1 MYKYLL
7 FDLDGTITKS
17 EEGIFNCIKYA
28 LDWAGIPY
36 PEYRVFRS
44 FIGPSLY
51 DSFVREFGMDD
62 AKAKE
67 MVAKYRERYNVVG
80 LFEAEVYDGVADTL
94 RALKEKGCILS
105 VATSK
110 PTEPT
115 LRILEKFGVGKYF
128 DVVVGSNPDGTG
140 SDKKHIISQVLE
152 SLKKDHGL
160 TEDMIKSNQV
170 VMIGDRRYDIEGGK
184 ACGLQTIGVLYGYGS
199 MFDLFGSL
207 AHIHAGPLPFSGSS
221 PPFPPEIPAQ
231 PIPRAAPAAIVAQRP
246 CRRGK
251 FCVSS

>member
-36 PEYRVFRS
+36 PEYSVFRS

-62 AKAKE
+62 ARAKE
-67 MVAKYRERYNVVG
+67 MVAKYRERYNVEG

-94 RALKEKGCILS
+94 GALKDKGCILS

-115 LRILEKFGVGKYF
+115 LRILEKFDVNKYF

-140 SDKKHIISQVLE
+140 SDKKYIISQVIGE
-152 SLKKDHGL
+152 LKKNHGL
-160 TEDMIKSNQV
+160 TEDMIESGQV

-184 ACGLQTIGVLYGYGS
+184 SCGLQTIGVLYGYGS
-199 MFDLFGSL
+199 REEFEAAGADHIIEKPQELL
-207 AHIHAGPLPFSGSS
+207 AI
-221 PPFPPEIPAQ
+221 FP
-231 PIPRAAPAAIVAQRP
+231 
-246 CRRGK
+246 
-251 FCVSS
+251 

>member
-17 EEGIFNCIKYA
+17 EKGIFNCIKYA

-36 PEYRVFRS
+36 PEYSVFRS

-80 LFEAEVYDGVADTL
+80 LFEAEVYEGVADTL
-94 RALKEKGCILS
+94 CALKEKGCILS

-152 SLKKDHGL
+152 SLKKDHDL
-160 TEDMIKSNQV
+160 TEEMIQDGQV

-199 MFDLFGSL
+199 REEFE
-207 AHIHAGPLPFSGSS
+207 AAGADNIVET
-221 PPFPPEIPAQ
+221 PEE
-231 PIPRAAPAAIVAQRP
+231 IVNL
-246 CRRGK
+246 
-251 FCVSS
+251 

>member
-1 MYKYLL
+1 MYRYLL

-36 PEYRVFRS
+36 PEQSVFRS

-80 LFEAEVYDGVADTL
+80 LFEAEVYDKVADIL
-94 RALKEKGCILS
+94 RSLKERGCVLS

-115 LRILEKFGVGKYF
+115 LRILEKFDVRKYF

-140 SDKKHIISQVLE
+140 SDKKNIISQVLA
-152 SLKKDHGL
+152 SLEKDHSL
-160 TEDMIKSNQV
+160 TEEMIKTGRV
-170 VMIGDRRYDIEGGK
+170 AMIGDRRYDIEGGK

-199 MFDLFGSL
+199 REEFEAAGAD
-207 AHIHAGPLPFSGSS
+207 HIVETPD
-221 PPFPPEIPAQ
+221 EILEL
-231 PIPRAAPAAIVAQRP
+231 
-246 CRRGK
+246 
-251 FCVSS
+251 

>member
-17 EEGIFNCIKYA
+17 EKGIFNCIKYA

-36 PEYRVFRS
+36 PEYSVFRS

-80 LFEAEVYDGVADTL
+80 LFEAEVYEGVADTL
-94 RALKEKGCILS
+94 CALKEKGCILS

-152 SLKKDHGL
+152 SLKKDHDL

-199 MFDLFGSL
+199 REEFE
-207 AHIHAGPLPFSGSS
+207 AAGADNIVET
-221 PPFPPEIPAQ
+221 PEEIL
-231 PIPRAAPAAIVAQRP
+231 
-246 CRRGK
+246 K
-251 FCVSS
+251 L

>member
-17 EEGIFNCIKYA
+17 EQGIFNCIKYA
-28 LDWAGIPY
+28 LDWAKISY
-36 PEYRVFRS
+36 PAPEVFRT

-51 DSFVREFGMDD
+51 DSFANTLHMDD
-62 AKAKE
+62 AMARS

-80 LFEAEVYDGVADTL
+80 LYEAEVYDGVADIL
-94 RALKEKGCILS
+94 NALKEKGCVLS

-115 LRILEKFGVGKYF
+115 LRILDKFGVGKYF

-140 SDKKHIISQVLE
+140 SDKQHIISQVLDK
-152 SLKKDHGL
+152 LKKEQGL
-160 TEDMIKSNQV
+160 TDEMVKAGQV
-170 VMIGDRRYDIEGGK
+170 AMIGDRRYDIEGGK

-199 MFDLFGSL
+199 REEFEMAGAD
-207 AHIHAGPLPFSGSS
+207 HIVSEPQ
-221 PPFPPEIPAQ
+221 EILNL
-231 PIPRAAPAAIVAQRP
+231 
-246 CRRGK
+246 
-251 FCVSS
+251 

>member
-36 PEYRVFRS
+36 PEYSVFRS

-62 AKAKE
+62 ARAKE
-67 MVAKYRERYNVVG
+67 MVAKYRERYNVEG

-94 RALKEKGCILS
+94 SALKDKGCILS

-115 LRILEKFGVGKYF
+115 LRILEKFDVKKYF

-140 SDKKHIISQVLE
+140 SDKKYIISQVIGE
-152 SLKKDHGL
+152 LKKNHGL
-160 TEDMIKSNQV
+160 TEDMIESGQV

-184 ACGLQTIGVLYGYGS
+184 SCGLQTVGVLYGYGS
-199 MFDLFGSL
+199 REEFEAAGADHIIEKPQELL
-207 AHIHAGPLPFSGSS
+207 AI
-221 PPFPPEIPAQ
+221 FP
-231 PIPRAAPAAIVAQRP
+231 
-246 CRRGK
+246 
-251 FCVSS
+251 

>member
-1 MYKYLL
+1 MYRYLL

-36 PEYRVFRS
+36 PEQSVFRS

-80 LFEAEVYDGVADTL
+80 LFEAEVYDKVADTL
-94 RALKEKGCILS
+94 RSLKERGCVLS

-115 LRILEKFGVGKYF
+115 LRILEKFDVRKYF

-140 SDKKHIISQVLE
+140 SDKKNIISQVLA
-152 SLKKDHGL
+152 SLEKDHSL
-160 TEDMIKSNQV
+160 TEEMIKTGRV
-170 VMIGDRRYDIEGGK
+170 AMIGDRRYDIEGGK

-199 MFDLFGSL
+199 REEFE
-207 AHIHAGPLPFSGSS
+207 AAGVDHLVETPD
-221 PPFPPEIPAQ
+221 EILEL
-231 PIPRAAPAAIVAQRP
+231 
-246 CRRGK
+246 
-251 FCVSS
+251 

>member
-36 PEYRVFRS
+36 PEYSVFRS

-62 AKAKE
+62 ARAKE
-67 MVAKYRERYNVVG
+67 MVAKYRERYNVEG

-94 RALKEKGCILS
+94 GALKDKGCILS

-115 LRILEKFGVGKYF
+115 LRILEKFDVKKYF

-140 SDKKHIISQVLE
+140 SDKKYIISQVIGE
-152 SLKKDHGL
+152 LKKNHGL
-160 TEDMIKSNQV
+160 TEDMIESGQV

-184 ACGLQTIGVLYGYGS
+184 SCGLQTIGVLYGYGS
-199 MFDLFGSL
+199 REEFEAAGADHIIEKPQELL
-207 AHIHAGPLPFSGSS
+207 AI
-221 PPFPPEIPAQ
+221 FP
-231 PIPRAAPAAIVAQRP
+231 
-246 CRRGK
+246 
-251 FCVSS
+251 

>member
-36 PEYRVFRS
+36 PEYSVFRS

-94 RALKEKGCILS
+94 HALKEKGCILS

-170 VMIGDRRYDIEGGK
+170 VMIGDRRYDIGGGK

-199 MFDLFGSL
+199 REEFE
-207 AHIHAGPLPFSGSS
+207 AAGADNIVET
-221 PPFPPEIPAQ
+221 PEEILNL
-231 PIPRAAPAAIVAQRP
+231 
-246 CRRGK
+246 
-251 FCVSS
+251 

>member
-36 PEYRVFRS
+36 PEYSVFRS

-51 DSFVREFGMDD
+51 DSFVREFGMGD
-62 AKAKE
+62 AQAKE

-94 RALKEKGCILS
+94 RMLKEKGCILS

-115 LRILEKFGVGKYF
+115 LRILEKFGVRNYF

-140 SDKKHIISQVLE
+140 SDKKNIISQVLE

-160 TEDMIKSNQV
+160 TEDMIDENQV

-199 MFDLFGSL
+199 REEFEAAGAD
-207 AHIHAGPLPFSGSS
+207 HIVETPNDILELS
-221 PPFPPEIPAQ
+221 E
-231 PIPRAAPAAIVAQRP
+231 
-246 CRRGK
+246 K
-251 FCVSS
+251 

>member
-1 MYKYLL
+1 M
-7 FDLDGTITKS
+7 
-17 EEGIFNCIKYA
+17 
-28 LDWAGIPY
+28 
-36 PEYRVFRS
+36 FRS

-51 DSFVREFGMDD
+51 DSFVREFGMGD
-62 AKAKE
+62 ARAKE

-94 RALKEKGCILS
+94 RMLKEKGCILS

-115 LRILEKFGVGKYF
+115 LRILEKFGVRKYF

-140 SDKKHIISQVLE
+140 SDKKNIISQVLE

-160 TEDMIKSNQV
+160 TEDMIDENQV

-199 MFDLFGSL
+199 REEFEAAGAD
-207 AHIHAGPLPFSGSS
+207 HIVETPNDILELS
-221 PPFPPEIPAQ
+221 E
-231 PIPRAAPAAIVAQRP
+231 
-246 CRRGK
+246 K
-251 FCVSS
+251 

>member
-17 EEGIFNCIKYA
+17 EKGIFNCIKYA

-36 PEYRVFRS
+36 PEYSVFRS

-80 LFEAEVYDGVADTL
+80 LFEAEVYEGVADTL
-94 RALKEKGCILS
+94 CALKEKGCILS

-199 MFDLFGSL
+199 REEFE
-207 AHIHAGPLPFSGSS
+207 AAGADNIVET
-221 PPFPPEIPAQ
+221 PEEIL
-231 PIPRAAPAAIVAQRP
+231 
-246 CRRGK
+246 K
-251 FCVSS
+251 L

>member
-28 LDWAGIPY
+28 LDWAKIPY
-36 PEYRVFRS
+36 PSPEVFRS

-51 DSFVREFGMDD
+51 DSFANTLHMED
-62 AKAKE
+62 AQAKK
-67 MVAKYRERYNVVG
+67 MVTKYRERYNMVG
-80 LFEAEVYDGVADTL
+80 LFEAEVYDGVAETL
-94 RALKEKGCILS
+94 SELKKRGCILS

-110 PTEPT
+110 PTDPT
-115 LRILEKFGVGKYF
+115 LRILEKFGVRDWF

-140 SDKKHIISQVLE
+140 SDKKDIISQVLNRLRE
-152 SLKKDHGL
+152 KYGL
-160 TEDMIKSNQV
+160 TDDIADAGQA

-199 MFDLFGSL
+199 REEFEIAGAD
-207 AHIHAGPLPFSGSS
+207 HIVEKPQ
-221 PPFPPEIPAQ
+221 EILNL
-231 PIPRAAPAAIVAQRP
+231 
-246 CRRGK
+246 
-251 FCVSS
+251 

>member
-17 EEGIFNCIKYA
+17 EEGIFNCMRYA
-28 LDWAGIPY
+28 MDWAGVPY
-36 PEYRVFRS
+36 PEPEVFRT

-51 DSFVREFGMDD
+51 DSFANTLHMDD
-62 AKAKE
+62 AQAKA
-67 MVAKYRERYNVVG
+67 MVVKYRERYNSVG

-94 RALKEKGCILS
+94 DKLRKNGCVLA

-115 LRILEKFGVGKYF
+115 LRILDKFGVGKYF

-140 SDKKHIISQVLE
+140 SDKRYIISQVLAKLRSE
-152 SLKKDHGL
+152 HGL
-160 TEDMIKSNQV
+160 TDNDIENGRV
-170 VMIGDRRYDIEGGK
+170 AMIGDRRYDIEGGK

-199 MFDLFGSL
+199 REEFEAAGAD
-207 AHIHAGPLPFSGSS
+207 HIVEKPG
-221 PPFPPEIPAQ
+221 EILEL
-231 PIPRAAPAAIVAQRP
+231 
-246 CRRGK
+246 
-251 FCVSS
+251 

>member
-1 MYKYLL
+1 MYRYLL

-36 PEYRVFRS
+36 PEQPVFRS

-80 LFEAEVYDGVADTL
+80 LFEAEVYDEVEDTL
-94 RALKEKGCILS
+94 RSLKERGCVLS

-115 LRILEKFGVGKYF
+115 LRILEKFDVRKYF

-140 SDKKHIISQVLE
+140 SDKKNIISQVLE
-152 SLKKDHGL
+152 SLKKDHDL
-160 TEDMIKSNQV
+160 TEEMIQDGQV

-199 MFDLFGSL
+199 REEFEAAGAD
-207 AHIHAGPLPFSGSS
+207 HIVETPD
-221 PPFPPEIPAQ
+221 EILEL
-231 PIPRAAPAAIVAQRP
+231 
-246 CRRGK
+246 
-251 FCVSS
+251 

>member
-36 PEYRVFRS
+36 PEYSVFRS

-94 RALKEKGCILS
+94 HALKEKGCILS

-199 MFDLFGSL
+199 REEFE
-207 AHIHAGPLPFSGSS
+207 AAGADNIVET
-221 PPFPPEIPAQ
+221 PEEILNL
-231 PIPRAAPAAIVAQRP
+231 
-246 CRRGK
+246 
-251 FCVSS
+251 

>member
-36 PEYRVFRS
+36 PEYSVFRS

-80 LFEAEVYDGVADTL
+80 LFEAEVYEGVADTL
-94 RALKEKGCILS
+94 CALKEKGCILS

-152 SLKKDHGL
+152 SLKKDHDL
-160 TEDMIKSNQV
+160 TEEMIQDGQV

-199 MFDLFGSL
+199 REEFES
-207 AHIHAGPLPFSGSS
+207 AGADNIVET
-221 PPFPPEIPAQ
+221 PEEIL
-231 PIPRAAPAAIVAQRP
+231 
-246 CRRGK
+246 K
-251 FCVSS
+251 L

>member
-36 PEYRVFRS
+36 PKYSVFRS

-51 DSFVREFGMDD
+51 DSFVREFGMDG
-62 AKAKE
+62 ARAKE
-67 MVAKYRERYNVVG
+67 MVAKYRERYNVEG

-94 RALKEKGCILS
+94 GALKDKGCILS

-115 LRILEKFGVGKYF
+115 LRILEKFDVKKYF

-140 SDKKHIISQVLE
+140 SDKKYIISQVIGE
-152 SLKKDHGL
+152 LKKNHGL
-160 TEDMIKSNQV
+160 TEDVIESGQV

-184 ACGLQTIGVLYGYGS
+184 SCGLQTIGVLYGYGS
-199 MFDLFGSL
+199 REEFEAAGADHIIEKPQELL
-207 AHIHAGPLPFSGSS
+207 AI
-221 PPFPPEIPAQ
+221 FP
-231 PIPRAAPAAIVAQRP
+231 
-246 CRRGK
+246 
-251 FCVSS
+251 

>member
-17 EEGIFNCIKYA
+17 EEGIFNCMKYA
-28 LDWAGIPY
+28 MDWAGVPY
-36 PEYRVFRS
+36 PEPEVFRT

-51 DSFVREFGMDD
+51 DSFANTLHMDD
-62 AKAKE
+62 AQAKA

-94 RALKEKGCILS
+94 NKLKKNGCVLA

-115 LRILEKFGVGKYF
+115 LRILDKFGVGKYF

-140 SDKKHIISQVLE
+140 SDKKYIISQVLVKLRSE
-152 SLKKDHGL
+152 HGL
-160 TEDMIKSNQV
+160 TDNDIENGLIAMV
-170 VMIGDRRYDIEGGK
+170 GDRRYDIEGGK
-184 ACGLQTIGVLYGYGS
+184 ACSLQTIGVLYGYGS
-199 MFDLFGSL
+199 REEFEAAGADHIVEKPGEILDL
-207 AHIHAGPLPFSGSS
+207 
-221 PPFPPEIPAQ
+221 
-231 PIPRAAPAAIVAQRP
+231 
-246 CRRGK
+246 
-251 FCVSS
+251 

>member
-7 FDLDGTITKS
+7 FDLDGTVTKS

-36 PEYRVFRS
+36 PEYSVFRS

-94 RALKEKGCILS
+94 HALKEKGCILS

-199 MFDLFGSL
+199 REEFE
-207 AHIHAGPLPFSGSS
+207 AAGADNIVES
-221 PPFPPEIPAQ
+221 PEEIL
-231 PIPRAAPAAIVAQRP
+231 
-246 CRRGK
+246 K
-251 FCVSS
+251 L

>member
-36 PEYRVFRS
+36 PKYSVFRS

-62 AKAKE
+62 ARAKE
-67 MVAKYRERYNVVG
+67 MVAKYRERYNVKG

-94 RALKEKGCILS
+94 GALKDKGCILS

-115 LRILEKFGVGKYF
+115 LRILEKFDVKKYF

-140 SDKKHIISQVLE
+140 SDKKYIISQVIGE
-152 SLKKDHGL
+152 LKKNHGL
-160 TEDMIKSNQV
+160 TEDVIESGQV

-184 ACGLQTIGVLYGYGS
+184 SCGLQTIGVLYGYGS
-199 MFDLFGSL
+199 REEFEAAGADHIIEKPQELL
-207 AHIHAGPLPFSGSS
+207 AI
-221 PPFPPEIPAQ
+221 FP
-231 PIPRAAPAAIVAQRP
+231 
-246 CRRGK
+246 
-251 FCVSS
+251 

>member
-36 PEYRVFRS
+36 PEYSVFRS

-51 DSFVREFGMDD
+51 DSFVREFGMGD
-62 AKAKE
+62 AQAKE

-94 RALKEKGCILS
+94 SMLKEKGCILS

-115 LRILEKFGVGKYF
+115 LRILEKFGVRNYF

-140 SDKKHIISQVLE
+140 SDKKNIISQVLE

-160 TEDMIKSNQV
+160 TEDMIDENQV

-199 MFDLFGSL
+199 REEFEAAGAD
-207 AHIHAGPLPFSGSS
+207 HIVETPNDILQLS
-221 PPFPPEIPAQ
+221 E
-231 PIPRAAPAAIVAQRP
+231 
-246 CRRGK
+246 K
-251 FCVSS
+251 

>member
-36 PEYRVFRS
+36 PEYSVFRS

-94 RALKEKGCILS
+94 RALKEKACILS

-199 MFDLFGSL
+199 REEFE
-207 AHIHAGPLPFSGSS
+207 AAGADNIVES
-221 PPFPPEIPAQ
+221 PEEILNL
-231 PIPRAAPAAIVAQRP
+231 
-246 CRRGK
+246 
-251 FCVSS
+251 

>member
-17 EEGIFNCIKYA
+17 EEGIFNCMKYA
-28 LDWAGIPY
+28 MDWAGIPY
-36 PEYRVFRS
+36 PAPEVFRS

-51 DSFVREFGMDD
+51 DSFANTLHMDD
-62 AKAKE
+62 AQAKE
-67 MVAKYRERYNVVG
+67 MVAKYRERYNVIG
-80 LFEAEVYDGVADTL
+80 LFEAEVYDGVAETL
-94 RALKEKGCILS
+94 EKLKKSGCILS

-115 LRILEKFGVGKYF
+115 LRILEKFGVRKYF

-140 SDKKHIISQVLE
+140 SDKKFIITQVLE

-160 TEDMIKSNQV
+160 TEEMVMSAQAA
-170 VMIGDRRYDIEGGK
+170 MIGDRRYDIEGGK

-199 MFDLFGSL
+199 REEFEIAGAD
-207 AHIHAGPLPFSGSS
+207 HIVEKPQ
-221 PPFPPEIPAQ
+221 EILNL
-231 PIPRAAPAAIVAQRP
+231 
-246 CRRGK
+246 
-251 FCVSS
+251 

>member
-1 MYKYLL
+1 MYRYLL

-36 PEYRVFRS
+36 PEQPVFRS

-80 LFEAEVYDGVADTL
+80 LFEAEVYAEVEDTL
-94 RALKEKGCILS
+94 RSLKERGCVLS

-115 LRILEKFGVGKYF
+115 LRILEKFDVRKYF

-140 SDKKHIISQVLE
+140 SDKKNIISQVLE
-152 SLKKDHGL
+152 SLKKDHDL
-160 TEDMIKSNQV
+160 TEEMIQDGQA

-199 MFDLFGSL
+199 REEFEAAGAD
-207 AHIHAGPLPFSGSS
+207 HIVETPD
-221 PPFPPEIPAQ
+221 EILEL
-231 PIPRAAPAAIVAQRP
+231 
-246 CRRGK
+246 
-251 FCVSS
+251 

>member
-36 PEYRVFRS
+36 PEYSVFRS

-80 LFEAEVYDGVADTL
+80 LFEAEVYEGVADTL
-94 RALKEKGCILS
+94 CALKEKGCILS

-115 LRILEKFGVGKYF
+115 LRILEKFGVRKYF

-152 SLKKDHGL
+152 SLKKDHDL
-160 TEDMIKSNQV
+160 TEEMIQDGQV

-199 MFDLFGSL
+199 REEFE
-207 AHIHAGPLPFSGSS
+207 AAGADNIVET
-221 PPFPPEIPAQ
+221 PEE
-231 PIPRAAPAAIVAQRP
+231 IVNL
-246 CRRGK
+246 
-251 FCVSS
+251 

>member
-36 PEYRVFRS
+36 PEYSVFRS

-94 RALKEKGCILS
+94 HALKEKGCILS

-199 MFDLFGSL
+199 REEFE
-207 AHIHAGPLPFSGSS
+207 AAGADDVVES
-221 PPFPPEIPAQ
+221 PEEILNL
-231 PIPRAAPAAIVAQRP
+231 
-246 CRRGK
+246 
-251 FCVSS
+251 

>member
-36 PEYRVFRS
+36 PEYSVFRS

-170 VMIGDRRYDIEGGK
+170 VMIGDRR
-184 ACGLQTIGVLYGYGS
+184 
-199 MFDLFGSL
+199 
-207 AHIHAGPLPFSGSS
+207 
-221 PPFPPEIPAQ
+221 
-231 PIPRAAPAAIVAQRP
+231 
-246 CRRGK
+246 
-251 FCVSS
+251 

>member
-17 EEGIFNCIKYA
+17 EEGIFNCMKYA
-28 LDWAGIPY
+28 MDWAGIPY
-36 PEYRVFRS
+36 PAPEVFRS

-51 DSFVREFGMDD
+51 DSFSNTLHMDD
-62 AKAKE
+62 AQAKE
-67 MVAKYRERYNVVG
+67 MVAKYRERYNVIG
-80 LFEAEVYDGVADTL
+80 LFEAEVYDGVAETL
-94 RALKEKGCILS
+94 EKLKKSGCILS

-115 LRILEKFGVGKYF
+115 LRILEKFGVRKYF

-140 SDKKHIISQVLE
+140 SDKKFIITHVLE

-160 TEDMIKSNQV
+160 TEEMVMYGQAA
-170 VMIGDRRYDIEGGK
+170 MIGDRRYDIEGGK

-199 MFDLFGSL
+199 REEFEIAGAD
-207 AHIHAGPLPFSGSS
+207 HIVEKPQ
-221 PPFPPEIPAQ
+221 EILNL
-231 PIPRAAPAAIVAQRP
+231 
-246 CRRGK
+246 
-251 FCVSS
+251 

>member
-51 DSFVREFGMDD
+51 DSFVREFDMDD
-62 AKAKE
+62 ARAKE
-67 MVAKYRERYNVVG
+67 MVVKYRERYNVVG

-199 MFDLFGSL
+199 REEFEAVGADN
-207 AHIHAGPLPFSGSS
+207 IVET
-221 PPFPPEIPAQ
+221 PEE
-231 PIPRAAPAAIVAQRP
+231 IVNL
-246 CRRGK
+246 
-251 FCVSS
+251 

>member
-36 PEYRVFRS
+36 PEYSVFRS

-80 LFEAEVYDGVADTL
+80 LFEAEVYEGVADTL
-94 RALKEKGCILS
+94 CALKEKGCILS

-140 SDKKHIISQVLE
+140 SDKKHIISQVIE
-152 SLKKDHGL
+152 SLKKDHDL
-160 TEDMIKSNQV
+160 TEEMIQDGQV

-199 MFDLFGSL
+199 REEFE
-207 AHIHAGPLPFSGSS
+207 AAGADNIVES
-221 PPFPPEIPAQ
+221 PEEIL
-231 PIPRAAPAAIVAQRP
+231 
-246 CRRGK
+246 K
-251 FCVSS
+251 L